1 MALAQ
6 LRQSWRKGFCYDER
20 EPMQEI
26 DGLAGWLDMLRE
38 ATTRK
43 AENEETIKAC
53 RDKIEA
59 ALGESE
65 IGTIRG
71 MPVVSW
77 KWVKSNRLDQTLAKE
92 MLTAEQLAAC
102 MTETTMRRF
111 VVVSND

>member
-1 MALAQ
+1 MK
-6 LRQSWRKGFCYDER
+6 RGNE
-20 EPMQEI
+20 MMEI
-26 DGLAGWLDMLRE
+26 DNLAGWLDLLRE
-38 ATTRK
+38 ATHRK
-43 AENEETIKAC
+43 GIEDEQIKVC
-53 RDKIEA
+53 RAKIEE

>member
-1 MALAQ
+1 MT
-6 LRQSWRKGFCYDER
+6 KG

-26 DGLAGWLDMLRE
+26 DALAGWLDMLRE
-38 ATTRK
+38 ATTRT
-43 AENEETIKAC
+43 AEIEETIKAC

>member
-1 MALAQ
+1 M
-6 LRQSWRKGFCYDER
+6 K
-20 EPMQEI
+20 EI
-26 DGLAGWLDMLRE
+26 DDLAGWLDLLRE
-38 ATTRK
+38 ATHRK
-43 AENEETIKAC
+43 GIEDEQIKAC
-53 RDKIEA
+53 RAKIEE

-111 VVVSND
+111 VVVSNE

>member
-1 MALAQ
+1 
-6 LRQSWRKGFCYDER
+6 
-20 EPMQEI
+20 MQEI
-26 DGLAGWLDMLRE
+26 DALAGWLDMLRE

-77 KWVKSNRLDQTLAKE
+77 RWVKSNRLDQTLAKQV
-92 MLTAEQLAAC
+92 LTPEQLQSC
-102 MTETTMRRF
+102 MTEVSSRRF
-111 VVVSND
+111 VLVGNDE

>member
-1 MALAQ
+1 M
-6 LRQSWRKGFCYDER
+6 K
-20 EPMQEI
+20 EI
-26 DGLAGWLDMLRE
+26 DDLAGWLDLLRE
-38 ATTRK
+38 ATHRK
-43 AENEETIKAC
+43 GIEDEQIKIC

-111 VVVSND
+111 VVVSNE

>member
-1 MALAQ
+1 MT
-6 LRQSWRKGFCYDER
+6 KG
-20 EPMQEI
+20 EPMQEL
-26 DGLAGWLDMLRE
+26 DALAGWLDLLRE
-38 ATTRK
+38 ATHRK
-43 AENEETIKAC
+43 GIEDEQIKVC
-53 RDKIEA
+53 RAKIEE

>member
-1 MALAQ
+1 M
-6 LRQSWRKGFCYDER
+6 K
-20 EPMQEI
+20 EI
-26 DGLAGWLDMLRE
+26 DDLAGWLDLLRE
-38 ATTRK
+38 ATHRK
-43 AENEETIKAC
+43 GIEDEQIKIC
-53 RDKIEA
+53 RAKIEE

>member
-1 MALAQ
+1 M
-6 LRQSWRKGFCYDER
+6 K
-20 EPMQEI
+20 EI
-26 DGLAGWLDMLRE
+26 DDLAGWLDLLRE
-38 ATTRK
+38 ATHRK
-43 AENEETIKAC
+43 GIEDEQIKIC
-53 RDKIEA
+53 RAKIEE

-65 IGTIRG
+65 IGTVNG

-111 VVVSND
+111 VVVSNE

>member
-1 MALAQ
+1 M
-6 LRQSWRKGFCYDER
+6 K
-20 EPMQEI
+20 EI
-26 DGLAGWLDMLRE
+26 DDLAGWLDLLRE
-38 ATTRK
+38 ATHRK
-43 AENEETIKAC
+43 GIEDEQIKVC
-53 RDKIEA
+53 RAKIEE

-65 IGTIRG
+65 IGTVNG

-111 VVVSND
+111 VVVSNE

>member
-1 MALAQ
+1 MK
-6 LRQSWRKGFCYDER
+6 RGNEMK
-20 EPMQEI
+20 EI
-26 DGLAGWLDMLRE
+26 DNLAGWLDLLRE
-38 ATTRK
+38 ATHRK
-43 AENEETIKAC
+43 GIEDEQIKIC
-53 RDKIEA
+53 RAKIEE

>member
-1 MALAQ
+1 M
-6 LRQSWRKGFCYDER
+6 K
-20 EPMQEI
+20 EI
-26 DGLAGWLDMLRE
+26 DDLAGWLDLLRE
-38 ATTRK
+38 ATHRK
-43 AENEETIKAC
+43 GIEDEQIKVC
-53 RDKIEA
+53 RAKIEE

-111 VVVSND
+111 VLVGNDE

>member
-1 MALAQ
+1 MT
-6 LRQSWRKGFCYDER
+6 KG

-26 DGLAGWLDMLRE
+26 DALAGWLDMLRE
-38 ATTRK
+38 APTRK
-43 AENEETIKAC
+43 AEIEETIKAC

>member
-1 MALAQ
+1 M
-6 LRQSWRKGFCYDER
+6 K
-20 EPMQEI
+20 EI
-26 DGLAGWLDMLRE
+26 DDLAGWLDLLRE
-38 ATTRK
+38 ATHRK
-43 AENEETIKAC
+43 GIEDEQIKVC
-53 RDKIEA
+53 RAKIEE

>member
-1 MALAQ
+1 MT
-6 LRQSWRKGFCYDER
+6 KG

-26 DGLAGWLDMLRE
+26 DALAGWLDMLRE

-43 AENEETIKAC
+43 AENEETIKVC
-53 RDKIEA
+53 RAKIEE

>member
-1 MALAQ
+1 MK
-6 LRQSWRKGFCYDER
+6 RGNEMK
-20 EPMQEI
+20 EI
-26 DGLAGWLDMLRE
+26 DNLAGWLDMLRE

>member
-1 MALAQ
+1 MK
-6 LRQSWRKGFCYDER
+6 RGNEMK
-20 EPMQEI
+20 EI
-26 DGLAGWLDMLRE
+26 DNLAGWLDLLRE
-38 ATTRK
+38 ATHRK
-43 AENEETIKAC
+43 GIEDEQIKIC
-53 RDKIEA
+53 RAKIEE

-65 IGTIRG
+65 IGTVNG

>member
-1 MALAQ
+1 MK
-6 LRQSWRKGFCYDER
+6 RGNEMK
-20 EPMQEI
+20 EI
-26 DGLAGWLDMLRE
+26 DNLAGWLDLLRE
-38 ATTRK
+38 ATHRK
-43 AENEETIKAC
+43 GIEDEQIKIC
-53 RDKIEA
+53 RAKIEE

-65 IGTIRG
+65 IGTLRG

>member
-1 MALAQ
+1 M
-6 LRQSWRKGFCYDER
+6 K
-20 EPMQEI
+20 EI
-26 DGLAGWLDMLRE
+26 DNLAGWLDLLRE
-38 ATTRK
+38 ATHRK
-43 AENEETIKAC
+43 GIEDEQIKVC
-53 RDKIEA
+53 RAKIEE

>member
-1 MALAQ
+1 M
-6 LRQSWRKGFCYDER
+6 K
-20 EPMQEI
+20 EI
-26 DGLAGWLDMLRE
+26 DDLAGWLDLLRE
-38 ATTRK
+38 ATHRK
-43 AENEETIKAC
+43 GIEDEQIKVC
-53 RDKIEA
+53 RAKIEE

-111 VVVSND
+111 VVVSNE